1 MLMFLKQKRCRKIK
15 GRAVANGLKQRAGSK
30 KSDVTSPTSS
40 TESVLITASID
51 AAEGRGVAV
60 IYAPGAFLTSD
71 MDEEV
76 VVLLENGMVDVML
89 DIDRKIYQ
97 KHVIYG

>member
-1 MLMFLKQKRCRKIK
+1 MAATELVL
-15 GRAVANGLKQRAGSK
+15 
-30 KSDVTSPTSS
+30 VT
-40 TESVLITASID
+40 AAID
-51 AAEGRGVAV
+51 ATDFRDVAV
-60 IYAPGAFLTSD
+60 IYAPGAFLTAD